1 MKKMLL
7 SAFKE
12 LRNDRPAM
20 AVCIVL
26 TVMAIIYVVYMG
38 LSLNPVEN
46 QIAVR
51 YTAYGGT
58 NFYRDHWYYLLGF
71 IGFVLGIL
79 LVHIGL
85 IAKLL
90 ERNMRSLAL
99 ALGWL
104 TVLLFVIIFVLSRA
118 VLGNAYFL

>member
-1 MKKMLL
+1 MKKIFT
-7 SAFKE
+7 SAFNE

-20 AVCIVL
+20 SVCIVL
-26 TVMAIIYVVYMG
+26 AVVAIIYIVYMG

-58 NFYRDHWYYLLGF
+58 NFYRDHWYYLLSF
-71 IGFVLGIL
+71 IGFAVSILVL
-79 LVHIGL
+79 HIGL

-104 TVLLFVIIFVLSRA
+104 SVLIFVITFVLSRA
-118 VLGNAYFL
+118 VLSNAYFL